1 MSTPRTILLTLGAV
15 ALVVAAAGLIG
26 PPLRT
31 RGADGDDGSAV
42 PAAGDAAGPPPV
54 FELVLFGSSL
64 DRLRLDGDAA
74 PQLVYCVPAGY
85 ELSLTDV
92 DATSGGLVVWR
103 RSQQALVQ
111 VGFVVDRGS
120 VGRGQS
126 SRSYV
131 TGIPFEPGDELLV
144 QAAGGNLEWAAL
156 RGVVRPSRVTV
167 TAP

>member
-15 ALVVAAAGLIG
+15 ALVVGAAGLIG

-31 RGADGDDGSAV
+31 QGGDGSD
-42 PAAGDAAGPPPV
+42 AAAAADTAGPPPV
-54 FELVLFGSSL
+54 FELLLFGSSL

-74 PQLVYCVPAGY
+74 PQLIYRVPAGY

-103 RSQQALVQ
+103 RSEQALVQ

-126 SRSYV
+126 SRSYA
-131 TGIPFEPGDELLV
+131 TGIPFGPGDELLV
-144 QAAGGNLEWAAL
+144 QAAGGNVEWAAL
-156 RGVVRPSRVTV
+156 RGVIRPARAVI